1 MDEICHMI
9 ENFYKSLDINC
20 ISFDDGQEVVSAY
33 EKGQRFDAIFL
44 DIEMKQLDGM
54 KTAEKIRS
62 ISSDVPIVFLTSH
75 TELAYFNL
83 SENVSDVNPIAI
95 IPVSL
100 TFLFIVVAV
109 ILSVKSSQTRYY
121 SKINQLSEA
130 FIVAQAKHFEKVRES
145 DAEMRRLRHDMKN
158 HVLCMNELY
167 RLEKYKELGEYLK
180 QLCNTI
186 TKIQAPVTTGNEIVD
201 AIISEK
207 AEEAKQ
213 HKVKLQVEGDFKE
226 LNISA
231 MDLCTIL
238 SNLLDNAIEALKI
251 LQEPEKEVFV
261 SARKTGNFFFLSV
274 KNITAFYV
282 NISDGMK
289 TTKGNKK
296 EHGLGIGNV
305 ERTVKKCGGEFRLDC
320 SKEGEKY
327 VFTAE
332 VMVPLN
338 LRKI

>member
-1 MDEICHMI
+1 MI

-231 MDLCTIL
+231 MDC
-238 SNLLDNAIEALKI
+238 
-251 LQEPEKEVFV
+251 V
-261 SARKTGNFFFLSV
+261 R
-274 KNITAFYV
+274 FYQ
-282 NISDGMK
+282 IFWIM
-289 TTKGNKK
+289 
-296 EHGLGIGNV
+296 
-305 ERTVKKCGGEFRLDC
+305 
-320 SKEGEKY
+320 
-327 VFTAE
+327 
-332 VMVPLN
+332 P
-338 LRKI
+338 